1 MERYKCSVCGY
12 IYDPLKG
19 EPEFGIDIGVEF
31 RDLPDDFI
39 CPLCSTGKDDFFVC
53 DESSLVFQGRNYSI
67 IKSGF

>member
-53 DESSLVFQGRNYSI
+53 DE
-67 IKSGF
+67 